1 MRQKTICLLRAIPL
15 FSLLFKVTFQTAFH
29 NLKVEKEA
37 CPEGNFRDKVKST
50 LSTTSFNL
58 YDMLLALVHSDS
70 LLVTVLETT
79 KNFASIWFDLN
90 CLWWTWFFFG
100 LSEIFVKHN
109 FLNPWCTLL
118 RLLGSYI
125 LNLVAKRL
133 KLRLNI
139 CEKDAIGQLDNSYVQ
154 LLCFTIKILFEIF
167 KFVVK
172 SIMISH

>member
-90 CLWWTWFFFG
+90 CLWWTWFFFLVVRNFRQTQFFKSVVHFATTSG
-100 LSEIFVKHN
+100 LIYFESGSEK
-109 FLNPWCTLL
+109 
-118 RLLGSYI
+118 
-125 LNLVAKRL
+125 
-133 KLRLNI
+133 
-139 CEKDAIGQLDNSYVQ
+139 
-154 LLCFTIKILFEIF
+154 IKIEIEHLW
-167 KFVVK
+167 KGRYRP
-172 SIMISH
+172 IR

>member
-37 CPEGNFRDKVKST
+37 RPEGHLCDKVKST

-90 CLWWTWFFFG
+90 CLW
-100 LSEIFVKHN
+100 
-109 FLNPWCTLL
+109 
-118 RLLGSYI
+118 
-125 LNLVAKRL
+125 
-133 KLRLNI
+133 
-139 CEKDAIGQLDNSYVQ
+139 
-154 LLCFTIKILFEIF
+154 
-167 KFVVK
+167 
-172 SIMISH
+172 